1 MRVSQVDV
9 PRVTRPGTALGSS
22 QKLTMLINTWK
33 FVTISDFSEDTTYQ
47 ESRRD
52 IVADEVVAKVPLHQQ
67 VKYKSAV
74 VPV

>member
-33 FVTISDFSEDTTYQ
+33 FVRTSDFSEDTAYQ

-52 IVADEVVAKVPLHQQ
+52 IVADEVVAKVAFHQK
-67 VKYKSAV
+67 VKHQGAV